1 MERSRGVLFYA
12 IALMIYGAYNLLGA
26 LNYGQFADMLKGI
39 PQPLL
44 MLVYVFIVFYS
55 ICCVY
60 CGSKILRLE
69 DWARRFM
76 VVLSAASV
84 ILGVVINPMVMRNFR
99 EFLASDSAGITPE
112 MAGPVFRYIVA
123 LTFIFTLFEISVI
136 YFFTRPR
143 VAAQFE
149 N

>member
-1 MERSRGVLFYA
+1 LFYA

>member
-1 MERSRGVLFYA
+1 MERSRGVIVYA

-26 LNYGQFADMLKGI
+26 LNYGQFAEILKGI
-39 PQPLL
+39 PAPVV
-44 MLVYVFIVFYS
+44 MLIYVFIVFYS

-69 DWARRFM
+69 DWARRLIII
-76 VVLSAASV
+76 LSAASV
-84 ILGVVINPMVMRNFR
+84 ILGVIINPLVIRNFR
-99 EFLASDSAGITPE
+99 EFIASGAAGITPE
-112 MAGPVFRYIVA
+112 MAEPMFRYIVA

-143 VAAQFE
+143 VAAQFA

>member
-1 MERSRGVLFYA
+1 MERSKGVVVYA
-12 IALMIYGAYNLLGA
+12 AALMIYGVYNLLGA
-26 LNYGQFADMLKGI
+26 LNYGQFTDMLKGI
-39 PQPLL
+39 PQPVLT
-44 MLVYVFIVFYS
+44 LVYVFIVFYS

-69 DWARRFM
+69 DWARRFI

-84 ILGVVINPMVMRNFR
+84 ILGVVINPLVMRNFR
-99 EFLASDSAGITPE
+99 EFIASGSSGITPE
-112 MAGPVFRYIVA
+112 MAEPVLRYIVA

>member
-1 MERSRGVLFYA
+1 MFYA